1 MTYEPTTHT
10 TVLVAV
16 FAAWYLIVIAR
27 RTLTGHLDFYDLVML
42 SMVALLPAIFV
53 FWPQTAKIV
62 GMLAGV
68 TFPFVVLFG
77 VLTLVVFI
85 FLHRITL
92 KLHKLERLNR
102 LLVQEISLLRFE
114 RDTAPAAAQKA

>member
-10 TVLVAV
+10 TVLVAI
-16 FAAWYLIVIAR
+16 FAAWYLLVLSR
-27 RTLTGHLDFYDLVML
+27 RTLTGRLDFYDLIML

-53 FWPQTAKIV
+53 FWPRLAEIV
-62 GMLAGV
+62 GILAGV
-68 TFPFVVLFG
+68 TFPFVVMFG

-114 RDTAPAAAQKA
+114 RDAASTAT